1 MVKNKVLIWIG
12 AGIGLL
18 LLAACSP
25 GTPAVSPSAS
35 TAKTEVAAQTVPGS
49 SPSPS
54 TTQNTLQSSPTI
66 ALDKEIEP
74 LSPDFSQMS
83 KLTTIGDKFKFIEGP
98 AWDAAGKF
106 LLFSDI
112 DANRIYQLALP
123 GTITVF
129 RDPSNKSNGLTF
141 DTSGCLL
148 AAEHGSRS
156 VTRTLKDGT
165 IETLAGSY
173 QGKQLN
179 SPNDITLKN
188 DGTIYFTDPNYGLER
203 RQPGVDFMGLYRLKK
218 SGEVVLE
225 GKFDKSPNGLVF
237 SPDQK
242 ILYLALTTGNQ
253 VMAFDA
259 AEDCS
264 IQGGRVFVTVP
275 QPDGMTIDR
284 SGNLYVAGLEGV
296 YIFSPSGSQ
305 LGLIKTGHQPTNC
318 EFGGI
323 NRTTLFITAR
333 EELYSVES
341 PIPGF

>member
-1 MVKNKVLIWIG
+1 MGV
-12 AGIGLL
+12 GLL

-25 GTPAVSPSAS
+25 GIPAGSPFSS
-35 TAKTEVAAQTVPGS
+35 KTESGSAAPTVPVVL
-49 SPSPS
+49 PSPDITQTKAQISS
-54 TTQNTLQSSPTI
+54 TSSQE
-66 ALDKEIEP
+66 KEIKTM
-74 LSPDFSQMS
+74 SIDFS
-83 KLTTIGDKFKFIEGP
+83 KIGELITIGDTFRFTEGP
-98 AWDAAGKF
+98 VWDAAHKVLF
-106 LLFSDI
+106 FSDI

-123 GTITVF
+123 DTITVF
-129 RDPSNKSNGLTF
+129 REPSNKSNGLVF
-141 DTSGCLL
+141 DGEGCLL

-165 IETLAGSY
+165 IETMVESY

-179 SPNDITLKN
+179 SPNDLTLRA
-188 DGTIYFTDPNYGLER
+188 DGTIYFTDPTYGLER

-225 GKFDKSPNGLVF
+225 GKFDKSPNGLAF

-242 ILYLALTTGNQ
+242 TFYLALTTGNQ
-253 VMAFDA
+253 VMAFEA
-259 AEDCS
+259 AEDGS
-264 IQGGRVFVTVP
+264 IQGGREFVMVP

-296 YIFSPSGSQ
+296 YIFSPAGNH
-305 LGLIKTGHQPTNC
+305 LGVIKTRRQPTNC

-333 EELYSVES
+333 EALYSIEL
-341 PIPGF
+341 PAAGL